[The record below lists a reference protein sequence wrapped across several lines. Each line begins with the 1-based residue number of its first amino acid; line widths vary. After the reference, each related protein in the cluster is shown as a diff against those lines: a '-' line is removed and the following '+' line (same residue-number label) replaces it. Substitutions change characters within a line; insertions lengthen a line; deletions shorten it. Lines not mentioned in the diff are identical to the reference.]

1 MVAALTLLHVRMGCS
16 LSFGKTHWM
25 VWAPVLLLTVTS
37 TALAG
42 VMSGA
47 GVNSLFLGLA
57 AYSATNALLTT
68 AVFITLFST
77 LYAIKRNLAALNED
91 ENDLWPPVREQR
103 RPSFATEDIDA
114 IKDGASWVTS
124 NGGSQRNSVSQWSF
138 STHQT
143 AVASVRS
150 YGKPQKAHSG
160 SAPLKSSFWCDQLAP
175 PVPPLPSSY
184 GTSTL
189 ADSDPDPFRRDLP
202 LTPNTPRGRFDSQ
215 CSWLTSTNGS
225 HTTSPAWSFPPSH
238 DGASFRSPSIMDHLA
253 VDSRPTTPALAT
265 AKVLGGYGFDPHDKS
280 QGSLDSLAAPEG
292 AEVSIS
298 FRHIIGWSVSV
309 WLPLVRRLFASHIIT
324 P

>member
-1 MVAALTLLHVRMGCS
+1 
-16 LSFGKTHWM
+16 M
-25 VWAPVLLLTVTS
+25 VWAPVLVLTATS

-57 AYSATNALLTT
+57 AYSGTNALLTT
-68 AVFITLFST
+68 AIFVTLFST

-103 RPSFATEDIDA
+103 RSSFTTEDIDA

-124 NGGSQRNSVSQWSF
+124 NAGSSRNSVSQWSF

-150 YGKPQKAHSG
+150 SKSPKVHSG
-160 SAPLKSSFWCDQLAP
+160 SAPAKSSFWFPNGDQLVP

-184 GTSTL
+184 GASTL

-202 LTPNTPRGRFDSQ
+202 LTPNTPRGRFNSQ
-215 CSWLTSTNGS
+215 CSWITSTNGS
-225 HTTSPAWSFPPSH
+225 HTTYPAWSFPPSH
-238 DGASFRSPSIMDHLA
+238 DGASLRSPSIMDHLKA
-253 VDSRPTTPALAT
+253 DARRATPALAT

-292 AEVSIS
+292 ADVSIS
-298 FRHIIGWSVSV
+298 LRHIIGWLVSV
-309 WLPLVRRLFASHIIT
+309 WLPLVRWLFA
-324 P
+324 PQ